1 MHHHDD
7 NLCRKM
13 MICSKRKFFYHF
25 FSFACCNFM
34 SYPDHIS
41 QVNYRD
47 KNDSLKLTPDAYSSI

>member
-13 MICSKRKFFYHF
+13 KICFKRKFFYPF
-25 FSFACCNFM
+25 FSFACNFM